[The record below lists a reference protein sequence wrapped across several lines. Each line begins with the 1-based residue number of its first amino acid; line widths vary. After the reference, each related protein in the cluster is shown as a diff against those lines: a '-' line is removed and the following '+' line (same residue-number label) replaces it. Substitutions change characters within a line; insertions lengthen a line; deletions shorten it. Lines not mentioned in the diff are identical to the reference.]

1 MGAETRSQLT
11 DPICFCPSKL
21 DIQQRALE
29 NFARIAQK
37 HGKHMDCEAFA
48 LQYLGQSLMLLL
60 FHQYFIMVTGCCTV
74 SHLHN
79 PELFFQQRCTQVL
92 TRACVCF
99 DVRVRGVE
107 Q

>member
-11 DPICFCPSKL
+11 DPICICPSKL
-21 DIQQRALE
+21 DYRQRALE

-37 HGKHMDCEAFA
+37 PGKHMDCQAFA

-60 FHQYFIMVTGCCTV
+60 LLLQYFIMITGCCAV

-79 PELFFQQRCTQVL
+79 PDWFSSG
-92 TRACVCF
+92 AAYKS
-99 DVRVRGVE
+99 
-107 Q
+107 